1 MPTSTET
8 LLFGA
13 ATLALAALALTGFG
27 LRQRRYPG
35 FGFWVAGLWITTAG
49 ALVGAVFGRPR
60 PPGRAEMLMMQ
71 WPIFGAGGLAALP
84 AAATDAGPGIC
95 RLGGAGWHADA
106 DVRFADRWA
115 RPCRMAA
122 RCLMACVHLYAATLL
137 FMAPG
142 GSENTP
148 AQGLGAVMAIT
159 ALGRLLCTLPGA
171 ELLSPMVAC
180 LASAT
185 LGSVA
190 LAFAAVTLVSE
201 RNERQLRDSRR
212 RLRVLANL
220 DPLTQVPNR
229 RRFQELADDALR
241 HDTPGS
247 AVLLMFDV
255 DHFKQIN
262 DSLGHAAGDRALCLV
277 CGSVLEHLRTQD
289 VPGRHGG
296 DEFVLLLRET
306 NTRDAMSV
314 AARIVTDVQ
323 RRAPGHDLPQLSLS
337 FGLVQ
342 VGMVEDIRMAL
353 RRADQALYEAKRQGR
368 SRAVTAQGDEKR
380 APSSA
385 RASAWGCS
393 RPDPARSPPPAGHS
407 AGPVTGRLPV
417 RPDKGRC
424 A

>member
-1 MPTSTET
+1 MPTSSET

-35 FGFWVAGLWITTAG
+35 FGYWLAGLWITTAG
-49 ALVGAVFGRPR
+49 ALAGAVFGTN
-60 PPGRAEMLMMQ
+60 PGHRVAEMLLVP
-71 WPIFGAGGLAALP
+71 WPIFALVGLRRFLPRQQMPGRESVDWAVLGGTLMLMFASRSLAAPLADWLPGGL
-84 AAATDAGPGIC
+84 I
-95 RLGGAGWHADA
+95 
-106 DVRFADRWA
+106 
-115 RPCRMAA
+115 
-122 RCLMACVHLYAATLL
+122 ACVHLYAATLL

-148 AQGLGAVMAIT
+148 AQGLGAVMAVA
-159 ALGRLLCTLPGA
+159 ALGQLLCTLPGA
-171 ELLSPMVAC
+171 ELLSPMVAW
-180 LASAT
+180 LAGAT

-255 DHFKQIN
+255 DHFKHIN

-277 CGSVLEHLRTQD
+277 CGSVLEHLRAHD

-323 RRAPGHDLPQLSLS
+323 RRAPRQDLPQLSLS

-380 APSSA
+380 PVFTESQ
-385 RASAWGCS
+385 RLGLI
-393 RPDPARSPPPAGHS
+393 PA
-407 AGPVTGRLPV
+407 
-417 RPDKGRC
+417 
-424 A
+424 

>member
-1 MPTSTET
+1 MSSSTET
-8 LLFGA
+8 LLLGTA
-13 ATLALAALALTGFG
+13 ALALAALALTGFG
-27 LRQRRYPG
+27 MRQKRYPG
-35 FGFWVAGLWITTAG
+35 FGVWVLALWLATAG
-49 ALVGAVFGRPR
+49 ALVGAVMG
-60 PPGRAEMLMMQ
+60 GRAGHLAAEVLMMQ
-71 WPIFGAGGLAALP
+71 WPILALVGLRRFLPRQQMPGHERYDWCVLAGALLVMLLSQKLDATLAEWLP
-84 AAATDAGPGIC
+84 DAVI
-95 RLGGAGWHADA
+95 
-106 DVRFADRWA
+106 
-115 RPCRMAA
+115 
-122 RCLMACVHLYAATLL
+122 ACVHLYAATLL

-142 GSENTP
+142 GHENTP
-148 AQGLGAVMAIT
+148 AQGLGTVMA
-159 ALGRLLCTLPGA
+159 LGAMADLLCTLPGA

-180 LASAT
+180 LAAAT

-190 LAFAAVTLVSE
+190 LAFTAVTLVSE
-201 RNERQLRDSRR
+201 RTERQLRDSRR

-247 AVLLMFDV
+247 AVLVMFDV
-255 DHFKQIN
+255 DHFKQVN
-262 DSLGHAAGDRALCLV
+262 DSLGHTAGDRALCLV

-314 AARIVTDVQ
+314 AARIVADVQ

-380 APSSA
+380 
-385 RASAWGCS
+385 
-393 RPDPARSPPPAGHS
+393 
-407 AGPVTGRLPV
+407 PVFSESQRLGLLPT
-417 RPDKGRC
+417 
-424 A
+424 

>member
-1 MPTSTET
+1 MSPSSET
-8 LLFGA
+8 LLFGTA
-13 ATLALAALALTGFG
+13 ALALAAVALTGFG

-35 FGFWVAGLWITTAG
+35 FALWVLALWLTTAG
-49 ALVGAVFGRPR
+49 ALVGAIMGGSGGHLPAEVLMTQWPVLALVGLRRFLPR
-60 PPGRAEMLMMQ
+60 QQMPGDERVDWAVLGLAILLMMLSQ
-71 WPIFGAGGLAALP
+71 SQEGALAEWLPDAL
-84 AAATDAGPGIC
+84 A
-95 RLGGAGWHADA
+95 
-106 DVRFADRWA
+106 
-115 RPCRMAA
+115 
-122 RCLMACVHLYAATLL
+122 ACVHLYAATLL

-142 GSENTP
+142 GRENTP
-148 AQGLGAVMAIT
+148 AQGLGAVMALT
-159 ALGRLLCTLPGA
+159 ALANLLCTLPGA
-171 ELLSPMVAC
+171 ELLSPLVAS
-180 LASAT
+180 LATAT

-201 RNERQLRDSRR
+201 RTERQLRDSRR

-229 RRFQELADDALR
+229 RRFQELSSDALR

-262 DSLGHAAGDRALCLV
+262 DSLGHSAGDRALCLV
-277 CGSVLEHLRTQD
+277 CGSVLEHLRTHD

-314 AARIVTDVQ
+314 AARIVADVQ

-368 SRAVTAQGDEKR
+368 SRAVTAQGDER
-380 APSSA
+380 
-385 RASAWGCS
+385 
-393 RPDPARSPPPAGHS
+393 RPVFSESQRLGLIPA
-407 AGPVTGRLPV
+407 
-417 RPDKGRC
+417 
-424 A
+424 

>member
-1 MPTSTET
+1 MPTSSET

-35 FGFWVAGLWITTAG
+35 FGYWLAGLWITTAG
-49 ALVGAVFGRPR
+49 ALAAAVFGTN
-60 PPGRAEMLMMQ
+60 PGHRVAEMLLVP
-71 WPIFGAGGLAALP
+71 WPIFALVGLRRFLP
-84 AAATDAGPGIC
+84 RQQMPG
-95 RLGGAGWHADA
+95 RESVDWAVLGGALMLMFASRSLAAPLAD
-106 DVRFADRWA
+106 WL
-115 RPCRMAA
+115 PGG
-122 RCLMACVHLYAATLL
+122 LIACVHLYAATLL

-148 AQGLGAVMAIT
+148 AQGLAAVMAVA
-159 ALGRLLCTLPGA
+159 ALGQLLCTLPGA
-171 ELLSPMVAC
+171 ELLSPMVAW
-180 LASAT
+180 LAGAT

-277 CGSVLEHLRTQD
+277 CGSVLEHLRAHD

-323 RRAPGHDLPQLSLS
+323 RRAPRQDLPQLSLS

-380 APSSA
+380 PVFTESQ
-385 RASAWGCS
+385 RLGLI
-393 RPDPARSPPPAGHS
+393 PA
-407 AGPVTGRLPV
+407 
-417 RPDKGRC
+417 
-424 A
+424 

>member
-35 FGFWVAGLWITTAG
+35 FGCWVLGLWLTTAG
-49 ALVGAVFGRPR
+49 ALLGAVFNAA
-60 PPGRAEMLMMQ
+60 PGHLVATMLMAQ
-71 WPIFGAGGLAALP
+71 WPILALVGFRRFLPRQHMPGRTQADWTVLAVALLLMLGAQGQG
-84 AAATDAGPGIC
+84 
-95 RLGGAGWHADA
+95 
-106 DVRFADRWA
+106 
-115 RPCRMAA
+115 AA
-122 RCLMACVHLYAATLL
+122 RAEWVPGLLIACVHFYAAALL

-142 GSENTP
+142 GPENTP

-159 ALGRLLCTLPGA
+159 ALTALLCTLPGA
-171 ELLSPMVAC
+171 ELLSPMLAC
-180 LASAT
+180 LMAAA
-185 LGSVA
+185 LGSMA

-201 RNERQLRDSRR
+201 RSERQLRDSRR

-277 CGSVLEHLRTQD
+277 CGSVLEHLRSQD

-306 NTRDAMSV
+306 NTHDAMGV
-314 AARIVTDVQ
+314 AARIVADVQ
-323 RRAPGHDLPQLSLS
+323 RHAPAHELPRLSLS

-342 VGMVEDIRMAL
+342 VGMVEDIRLAL

-368 SRAVTAQGDEKR
+368 SRAVTAQGDER
-380 APSSA
+380 
-385 RASAWGCS
+385 
-393 RPDPARSPPPAGHS
+393 RPIFSESQRLGLTPA
-407 AGPVTGRLPV
+407 
-417 RPDKGRC
+417 
-424 A
+424 

>member
-1 MPTSTET
+1 MPSSTET

-35 FGFWVAGLWITTAG
+35 FGFWVAGVWITTAG
-49 ALVGAVFGRPR
+49 ALVGAAFGAA
-60 PPGRAEMLMMQ
+60 PGHLVAEMLMMQ
-71 WPIFGAGGLAALP
+71 WPLFALVGFRRFLPRQQMPGRESADWAVLVGVLVLMPASQTLGSPLAEWVPAAL
-84 AAATDAGPGIC
+84 I
-95 RLGGAGWHADA
+95 
-106 DVRFADRWA
+106 
-115 RPCRMAA
+115 
-122 RCLMACVHLYAATLL
+122 ACVHLYAATLL
-137 FMAPG
+137 FLAPG

-148 AQGLGAVMAIT
+148 AQGLGAVMAIA
-159 ALGRLLCTLPGA
+159 ALGQLLCTLPGA

-241 HDTPGS
+241 HDSPGS

-277 CGSVLEHLRTQD
+277 CGSVLEHLRAAD

-314 AARIVTDVQ
+314 AARIVADVQ

-342 VGMVEDIRMAL
+342 VGMVEDIRLAL

-380 APSSA
+380 PVFSESQ
-385 RASAWGCS
+385 RLGLI
-393 RPDPARSPPPAGHS
+393 PA
-407 AGPVTGRLPV
+407 
-417 RPDKGRC
+417 
-424 A
+424 